1 MATPVVIVASGGLPV
16 VESDRGFPATIA
28 DNGFGIPITY
38 ARSGTP
44 ISTATPISILGLKVL
59 AWWTADRADLITRSG
74 SQMTSWKDAVAG
86 YDCVQAVS
94 GARPLWS
101 ATSFNG
107 APAATF
113 DASDDEMTLTGVPGS
128 FPTGAASGEIWGILQ
143 QDALPA
149 DGSARRLLSYGGV
162 TNNDSRYAT
171 RTAVSGVNRGGITA
185 GNGAAAIAAADV
197 IVNYSSRHVQRSVVT
212 GSQIRLSVD
221 NGAMTADVACVPA
234 TGTTLVRLGA
244 STSGIGFW
252 NGKIRDIIVTS
263 ILTTDEAAALMAWAL
278 PRRML

>member
-1 MATPVVIVASGGLPV
+1 MRAASRRTLLSARGRWTPLS
-16 VESDRGFPATIA
+16 
-28 DNGFGIPITY
+28 
-38 ARSGTP
+38 
-44 ISTATPISILGLKVL
+44 LGSKAL
-59 AWWTADRADLITRSG
+59 AWWTADKANLITLSG
-74 SQMTSWKDAVAG
+74 SQITSWRDVVAG
-86 YDCVQAVS
+86 YNCVQAAS
-94 GARPLWS
+94 GSRPLWS

-107 APAATF
+107 APGVTF
-113 DASDDEMTLTGVPGS
+113 DSADDEVTLTGVPSS

-149 DGSARRLLSYGGV
+149 DGSTRRLFAYGGS

-171 RTAVSGVNRGGITA
+171 RTVTGGINRGGLTA
-185 GNGAAAIAAADV
+185 GTGAATVSAAETT
-197 IVNYSSRHVQRSVVT
+197 VNYSSRHVQRSVIT

-234 TGTTLVRLGA
+234 TGTTLVRIGA

-252 NGKIRDIIVTS
+252 NGKVRDIIVTS